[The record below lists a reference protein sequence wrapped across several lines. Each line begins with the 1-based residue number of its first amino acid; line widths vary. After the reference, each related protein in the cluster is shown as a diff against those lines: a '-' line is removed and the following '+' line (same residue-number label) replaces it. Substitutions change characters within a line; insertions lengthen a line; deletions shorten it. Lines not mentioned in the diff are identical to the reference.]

1 MLPPR
6 TDFPA
11 GFTFGAATSAYQIE
25 GTAGAGPS
33 HWDTFAATPGN
44 IMDDSDGSR
53 ACDHLRL
60 WPQDLDLIR
69 DAGFD
74 GYRFSTSWARVMPDG
89 VTVNPDGLD
98 FYDKLVDGAAFRGPV
113 HHDQRPHR
121 GPRGIGRHPE
131 RAVVHRLAVAF
142 PRPPRPR
149 PA

>member
-89 VTVNPDGLD
+89 VTVNPEGLD
-98 FYDKLVDGAAFRGPV
+98 STTSWSTACWNAA
-113 HHDQRPHR
+113 
-121 GPRGIGRHPE
+121 
-131 RAVVHRLAVAF
+131 
-142 PRPPRPR
+142 
-149 PA
+149 